1 MTGAQALARN
11 GLQGLAYPP
20 RVVSGVQPSL
30 HIHLGHYFGAME
42 NLIRLQHEYPGDT
55 FYLVADLHALSH
67 GAKRDTVHQGV
78 LRLATTLLAVG
89 LDPNKCIL
97 YRQSDVPEVMELVWY
112 FSCFTRSTQLLRR
125 AEKHPLEAP
134 GASTNAGNL
143 LYPLLMAADV
153 LCLRST
159 IIATGHDQQT
169 NAQTVRDVADRFN
182 RLSEREVFPIP
193 EARYSGDHVV
203 PGTDGQRMN
212 ARQDNYI
219 GLFEPFYRLKEQVDS
234 IVTDSRGLNEP
245 KDPDDC
251 TVYRLYSLVAPPEQC
266 EEMAHR
272 YRQGQIGYGEAKTEL
287 IRALQEYFAES
298 ESRYHDLEGRPDFV
312 MDILREGVRDA
323 REEARHT
330 LEIVRDLFGIG
341 A

>member
-1 MTGAQALARN
+1 MTAKALARN
-11 GLQGLAYPP
+11 GLSGLAYPP

-30 HIHLGHYFGAME
+30 HIHLGHYFGAMQ

-55 FYLVADLHALSH
+55 FYLIADWHALSH
-67 GAKRDTVHQGV
+67 GARRETVREGI
-78 LRLATTLLAVG
+78 LKLATTLLAVG

-97 YRQSDVPEVMELVWY
+97 YRQSDVPEGMELVWY
-112 FSCFTRSTQLLRR
+112 FSCLMKRSHLLRR
-125 AEKHPLEAP
+125 AEKEPPTMP
-134 GASTNAGNL
+134 GVTVNAGNL

-159 IIATGHDQQT
+159 MIATGHDQQA

-182 RLSEREVFPIP
+182 RVSDREVFPIP

-203 PGTDGQRMN
+203 PGTDGQKMN
-212 ARQDNYI
+212 SRCDNYI
-219 GLFEPFYRLKEQVDS
+219 GLFEPFFRLKEQVDG
-234 IVTDSRGLNEP
+234 IVTDSKGLRDP
-245 KDPDDC
+245 KDPEKC
-251 TVYRLYSLVAPPEQC
+251 TVYQLYSLVASPEQR
-266 EEMAHR
+266 EEMAER
-272 YRQGQIGYGEAKTEL
+272 YCQGQIGYGDAKKEL
-287 IRALQEYFAES
+287 VRTLQEFFAAS
-298 ESRYHDLEGRPDFV
+298 ESRFHDLEGQPDFV
-312 MDILREGVRDA
+312 MDILREGVRQA

>member
-1 MTGAQALARN
+1 MTAKALARN
-11 GLQGLAYPP
+11 GLSGLAYPP

-30 HIHLGHYFGAME
+30 NIHLGHYFGAMQ

-55 FYLVADLHALSH
+55 FYLIADWHALSH
-67 GAKRDTVHQGV
+67 GARRETVREGI
-78 LRLATTLLAVG
+78 LKLATTLLAVG

-97 YRQSDVPEVMELVWY
+97 YRQSDVPEGMELVWY
-112 FSCFTRSTQLLRR
+112 FSCLMKGSQLLRR
-125 AEKHPLEAP
+125 AEKEPPTLPGEA
-134 GASTNAGNL
+134 ANAGNL

-159 IIATGHDQQT
+159 MIATGHDQQA

-182 RLSEREVFPIP
+182 RVSDREVFPIP

-203 PGTDGQRMN
+203 PGTDGQKMN
-212 ARQDNYI
+212 SRCDNYI
-219 GLFEPFYRLKEQVDS
+219 GLFEPFFRLKEQVDR
-234 IVTDSRGLNEP
+234 IVTDSKGLREP
-245 KDPDDC
+245 KDPDSC
-251 TVYRLYSLVAPPEQC
+251 TVFRLYSLVASPERC
-266 EEMAHR
+266 EEMAEG
-272 YRQGQIGYGEAKTEL
+272 YRQGQMGYGEAKIEL
-287 IRALQEYFAES
+287 VRALQEYFAAS
-298 ESRYHDLEGRPDFV
+298 ESKYHDLEGRPDFV
-312 MDILREGVRDA
+312 MDILREGVRQA